1 MWIGLFYSKHTSR
14 LFHLENST
22 TLPKGKDV
30 EKVHLDINAIQNAV
44 SLLNVELTSKEDS
57 SRPAHL
63 SSEVLDLSVKNGEP
77 VNFCSV
83 SKQSSKK
90 DTASHPGGM
99 SPTSKHETTP
109 SHSPSG
115 TSFSPNLKVT
125 ALMVMINMIQIALY
139 LALSF

>member
-44 SLLNVELTSKEDS
+44 SLLNIELTSKEDS
-57 SRPAHL
+57 FRPAHL

-83 SKQSSKK
+83 SNQSRKK
-90 DTASHPGGM
+90 DIASHPGEM
-99 SPTSKHETTP
+99 SP

-115 TSFSPNLKVT
+115 TSLSPNPKVT

>member
-22 TLPKGKDV
+22 ALPKGKDV

-44 SLLNVELTSKEDS
+44 SMLNVELTSKEDS

-77 VNFCSV
+77 VNFCSI
-83 SKQSSKK
+83 SNQSRKK
-90 DTASHPGGM
+90 DTASHAGGM
-99 SPTSKHETTP
+99 SPTCKEETTP

-115 TSFSPNLKVT
+115 TSLSPKPKVRGS
-125 ALMVMINMIQIALY
+125 MVMIKFALY